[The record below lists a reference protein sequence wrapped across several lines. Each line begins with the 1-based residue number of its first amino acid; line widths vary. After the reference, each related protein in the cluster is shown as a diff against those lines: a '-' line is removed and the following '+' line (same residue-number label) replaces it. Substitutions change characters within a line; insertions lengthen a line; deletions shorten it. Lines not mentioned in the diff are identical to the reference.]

1 MNRPDISSQDIVLS
15 ERRHSISEHAP
26 AIDGA
31 RRGMGAERTS
41 HPTRFEPKLADGFV
55 YKSISEETRRAYR
68 KAVGDFFSF
77 VKHLPPADVTR
88 QHVIAYRDHLLGRG
102 LSANTVALKLSVV
115 RSFFGYLVADG
126 RVERNPASTKL
137 VSTPPTPSDPSGR
150 ALSPKEVRHLLAGPD
165 RSKAGGARD
174 YALMLLM
181 LRLSLRVTEASTTR
195 LTSIR
200 WSHGR
205 WVLKLKVKRGREET
219 WPLPK
224 DVKEAIDEYLKLDR
238 KRRAVLHTDGPDA
251 YVFQPHTNYRT
262 LDFDRPLSSRQAHK
276 IVRRW
281 GEYARVGKVSPH
293 DLRRTV
299 ITKLLN
305 DGRSYREVQMVTK
318 HRDPRSVQRY
328 DHGRENLEQNPVN
341 FLSYDEGE

>member
-1 MNRPDISSQDIVLS
+1 MGENKLLGPLQDRRRSSGLGDAS
-15 ERRHSISEHAP
+15 EILP
-26 AIDGA
+26 V
-31 RRGMGAERTS
+31 RGEVS
-41 HPTRFEPKLADGFV
+41 LTRFDQKLADAFV
-55 YKSISEETRRAYR
+55 FKSISEETRRTYQ
-68 KAVGDFFSF
+68 KAIRDFFSF
-77 VKHLPPADVTR
+77 VKGLHPAEVMPK
-88 QHVIAYRDHLLGRG
+88 HVISYRDHLIAKKS
-102 LSANTVALKLSVV
+102 SANTINLKLSVI
-115 RSFFGYLVADG
+115 RSFFEYLVADR

-137 VSTPPTPSDPSGR
+137 VSAPPIATDPSGR
-150 ALSPKEVRHLLAGPD
+150 ALTPKEVRYLLSGPD
-165 RSKAGGARD
+165 RAKAEGARD

-181 LRLSLRVTEASTTR
+181 LRLSLRVTEACTVR
-195 LTSIR
+195 LSNIK

-224 DVKEAIDEYLKLDR
+224 DVKQAIDDYLKMDR
-238 KRRAVLHTDGPDA
+238 SRRALQHADGPES

-262 LDFDRPLSSRQAHK
+262 LEFAKPLSSRQAHK

-281 GEYARVGKVSPH
+281 GEYTGIGKVSPH

-299 ITKLLN
+299 ITKLLD

-341 FLSYDEGE
+341 FLSYEEELDMSK